1 MGEGSPLGPI
11 LERWNQL
18 PRGRQ
23 FALAGIVA
31 GTIVVLYFVL
41 TSSSQA
47 NLVVAYTGLAP
58 EDSAAVADELERQGI
73 AYEIGGGGTTVSVA
87 AGNVAE
93 ARIALAQVGLPNGGQ
108 VGLEIFDKTNFGA
121 TDFVQQVN
129 FRRGLEG
136 ELARSINS
144 LDTVQG
150 SRVHIVMPDDSLF
163 AEDEEEGT
171 ASVLLQLR
179 PGASLSQSQVQ
190 GVANLV
196 SHSVEGLDVSGLTI
210 IDDSGRV
217 LFDGS
222 AFDGLGGMG
231 GTASQ
236 LDVQRQY
243 ENSLARDITSI
254 LNQSIGTGRSAVT
267 VRAAMNFDTV
277 TSQSDTFDPATI
289 IRSQVVVDESFNG
302 DNLTVGG
309 VPGTGTN
316 ATETEGEAATGASTY
331 RRTETTTNNEVSRT
345 NTTTVTA
352 PGSVER
358 LSVSVVLDESVTGA
372 QESAITSA
380 VAAAVGLDQSR
391 GDTLSVTRLPFDPS
405 VAEAFIP
412 AAAADGLAQY
422 FEYLQLLLPVL
433 AVVLAFVLVMLL
445 LRSLGKRQVALPA
458 ASQQVLLGQGAGA
471 AAGALGQ
478 PTGQALSMP
487 DIPTVDPE
495 EERVGA
501 LAEKNPRAVAD
512 VVQTWIREEE

>member
-73 AYEIGGGGTTVSVA
+73 AYEVGGGGATVSVA
-87 AGNVAE
+87 AGSVAE

-136 ELARSINS
+136 ELARSINT
-144 LDTVQG
+144 LDGVQG
-150 SRVHIVMPDDSLF
+150 SRVHIVMPADSLF
-163 AEDEEEGT
+163 AEDEEDAT
-171 ASVLLQLR
+171 ASVLLQMQQ
-179 PGASLSQSQVQ
+179 GASLSQDQVQ

-196 SHSVEGLDVSGLTI
+196 SHSVEGLDVSGLTV

-222 AFDGLGGMG
+222 SFGGGGMG

-236 LDVQRQY
+236 LDLQSQY
-243 ENSLARDITSI
+243 ENSLARDISSI
-254 LNQSIGTGRSAVT
+254 LNQSIGAGRSAVT

-277 TSQSDTFDPATI
+277 TQQSEVYDPEEI
-289 IRSQVVVDESFNG
+289 VRSSVSVDESFNG

-309 VPGTGTN
+309 IPGTGANVTG
-316 ATETEGEAATGASTY
+316 AEGEAATGANAY
-331 RRTETTTNNEVSRT
+331 RRIETTTNNELNRT

-422 FEYLQLLLPVL
+422 FEYLQLLLPIL
-433 AVVLAFVLVMLL
+433 AVVLAFVLVTLL
-445 LRSLGKRQVALPA
+445 LRSLGKRQIALPA
-458 ASQQVLLGQGAGA
+458 PGQQVFLGQGAGA
-471 AAGALGQ
+471 AMGALGQ
-478 PTGQALSMP
+478 PTEHALPMP
-487 DIPTVDPE
+487 DLPAVDPE

-501 LAEKNPRAVAD
+501 LAAQNPRAVAD
-512 VVQTWIREEE
+512 VVQTWIREED